1 MIGTTKD
8 GSGIS
13 GTVRTSKAVTW
24 VLGLCIGVH
33 TGPQVGYMKGHSEE
47 APRAEI

>member
-8 GSGIS
+8 GSSIS
-13 GTVRTSKAVTW
+13 RAVRTIKAVTW

-33 TGPQVGYMKGHSEE
+33 TGPQVGYM
-47 APRAEI
+47 RATLRGSTN